1 MTYTTLI
8 SAAQL
13 QALRTEGAQRAPL
26 MVFDCSFDLADPR
39 AGHAQYRSGHIPGA
53 VYAHLDS
60 DLSALHGAP
69 GADGTPITA
78 GEADTPASGGAT
90 HCPTAKNLPSG
101 CLTSAFLMPC
111 KRWCTTAKAALFVA
125 ACGGC

>member
-39 AGHAQYRSGHIPGA
+39 AGHAQYRREDAQKQQSPG
-53 VYAHLDS
+53 
-60 DLSALHGAP
+60 
-69 GADGTPITA
+69 
-78 GEADTPASGGAT
+78 
-90 HCPTAKNLPSG
+90 
-101 CLTSAFLMPC
+101 
-111 KRWCTTAKAALFVA
+111 
-125 ACGGC
+125 